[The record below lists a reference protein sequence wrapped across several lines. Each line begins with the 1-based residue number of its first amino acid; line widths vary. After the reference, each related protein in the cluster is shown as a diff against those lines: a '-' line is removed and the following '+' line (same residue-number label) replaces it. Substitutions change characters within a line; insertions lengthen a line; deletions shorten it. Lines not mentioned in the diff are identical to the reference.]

1 MNRWII
7 ICQGW
12 MNSFILWSS
21 FFWFLKWKCIKP
33 KNSTLQTQNYV
44 PWFKQM
50 IQCLKHAHFNIT
62 ISIFDL
68 HSHIFGRVSRPS
80 PAINILLH
88 AKSDHAFIGLIFAH
102 VDRTVVQKS
111 SSWNTG
117 YSNLNLELWLG
128 VDPNFDMDNCNLQ
141 KLNFQILNKAWLLNQ
156 LTIKVHVWASIIQP
170 TLASSLHIGA

>member
-1 MNRWII
+1 MNHYLSGLNELNFF
-7 ICQGW
+7 ICKDIFSVFKSGKD
-12 MNSFILWSS
+12 S
-21 FFWFLKWKCIKP
+21 KP
-33 KNSTLQTQNYV
+33 KNSTLRTQNNV
-44 PWFKQM
+44 LWFKQM

-111 SSWNTG
+111 SSWYTG

-156 LTIKVHVWASIIQP
+156 LTIKVHVWSSTIHQ